1 MRLTIYRKF
10 LLVLIPVFAAMAGA
24 GLLILSRIDTQ
35 VSSEALAM
43 RVGNL
48 AGRIS
53 GALSRPTVLANVE
66 IADDFLGTFGTD
78 SAVLCAELHGTS
90 KPGARMPSYPPVVGC
105 KGVEASTTMSLPVGE
120 DGALLVISYTDE
132 EINRAAHRRSMLTL
146 VVLLAA
152 LLATLASASLGFR
165 LIVGK
170 RLALLHAAL
179 HRSANP
185 GQRTHVNPGR
195 QDELAEI
202 IRAYNSL
209 MRSEQ
214 EREAALTEKNQRLDD
229 ASRRDP
235 MTGLYNRRHFE
246 EWVSDFNGETVLRQ
260 LTGVIG
266 LIDVDYFKSINDTYG
281 HGVGDEVLVTL
292 AKRLSKAMRT
302 GDFLVR
308 WGGEEIL
315 IYVAEHQN
323 IEAIARR
330 VLSAATGRPVS
341 TTVGE
346 LQITASMGLAR
357 LPLSAGD
364 FFLSIDRA
372 ITLADS
378 ALYVAK
384 GTGRNRAIC
393 IHAVHVQHPS
403 ELEDLEA
410 DLKLAS
416 ENHLVHL
423 GTVIPDERIAR
434 KQGTFV
440 SVST

>member
-1 MRLTIYRKF
+1 VGENTRL
-10 LLVLIPVFAAMAGA
+10 
-24 GLLILSRIDTQ
+24 
-35 VSSEALAM
+35 
-43 RVGNL
+43 
-48 AGRIS
+48 
-53 GALSRPTVLANVE
+53 
-66 IADDFLGTFGTD
+66 
-78 SAVLCAELHGTS
+78 
-90 KPGARMPSYPPVVGC
+90 
-105 KGVEASTTMSLPVGE
+105 SLPVG
-120 DGALLVISYTDE
+120 DHGAMLVITYSDDE
-132 EINRAAHRRSMLTL
+132 VSRASHRRAMLTL

-152 LLATLASASLGFR
+152 FFTTLVSASIGFR
-165 LIVGK
+165 LIVGR
-170 RLALLHAAL
+170 RLAKLHAAL
-179 HRSANP
+179 RMSATP
-185 GQRTHVNPGR
+185 GQRAFVNPGR
-195 QDELAEI
+195 YDELSEI

-209 MRSEQ
+209 MKSEQ

-292 AKRLSKAMRT
+292 AKRLSNAMRT

-330 VLSAATGRPVS
+330 VLTAATGKPVS
-341 TTVGE
+341 TAVGE

-378 ALYVAK
+378 ALYMAK
-384 GTGRNRAIC
+384 ATGRNRAIC
-393 IHAVHVQHPS
+393 IHAVHVQSPV
-403 ELEDLEA
+403 ELEDLEG
-410 DLKLAS
+410 DLKRAS

-423 GTVIPDERIAR
+423 GTVIPDERTAR
-434 KQGTFV
+434 KQGTV
-440 SVST
+440 AAAPV